1 MKPKLWIL
9 PIAFLISVSYGKG
22 FMNNNQRYTSTQKEE
37 EKRFQENPNPQKGY
51 RVTIKI
57 ENAPGEFEK
66 LYTYANYQTRN
77 CQYQL
82 KGFAGASLQPYHRIP
97 LEFKKISD
105 TEYQG
110 EFYVDGML
118 DEDYGYGGGIC
129 HWGFNNVSIVFSA
142 TENVDDTRFS
152 ASISDSDLNKKQL
165 EFNHLKE
172 NYPIDEKLP
181 RYLSQGGLK
190 KERFK
195 PEEYFTF
202 YIELEEI

>member
-1 MKPKLWIL
+1 MWTKLWIL
-9 PIAFLISVSYGKG
+9 PIVFLISVSYGKG

-57 ENAPGEFEK
+57 ENAPGK
-66 LYTYANYQTRN
+66 LESLNTYAIYQTTN

-82 KGFAGASLQPYHRIP
+82 KGFAGASLQPRHRIP
-97 LEFKKISD
+97 LEFQKISD

-118 DEDYGYGGGIC
+118 DEDYGYGGGVC
-129 HWGFNNVSIVFSA
+129 HWGFNNASIVFKA
-142 TENVDDTRFS
+142 TGAKEETRFS
-152 ASISDSDLNKKQL
+152 ASISDSDLDKKYF
-165 EFNHLKE
+165 EKSHLKE
-172 NYPIDEKLP
+172 RYPENKNLSN
-181 RYLSQGGLK
+181 YLSSGIK
-190 KERFK
+190 KDAFQ

-202 YIELEEI
+202 HIELEEI